1 MRGFYC
7 RGRRSSS
14 VLQGV
19 NARGLPF
26 CSRVFVRGSVH
37 LHFELCQQQ
46 QSSPSCGFVQLTWCR
61 LDCAVW
67 SVPLPNSEML
77 FTHVEIPVGLHKNH
91 CLSSCC
97 ARGQVLRVW
106 FRLSSEAYN
115 SLSSTGKG
123 GNSDWFSCCADFGRE
138 GLSRLPACLMKFLF
152 NPVYQEM
159 SSMTPLWCLSAC
171 PCFT

>member
-1 MRGFYC
+1 
-7 RGRRSSS
+7 

-77 FTHVEIPVGLHKNH
+77 FTHVEIPVGLNK
-91 CLSSCC
+91 
-97 ARGQVLRVW
+97 
-106 FRLSSEAYN
+106 
-115 SLSSTGKG
+115 KP
-123 GNSDWFSCCADFGRE
+123 
-138 GLSRLPACLMKFLF
+138 LPLFLLKHE
-152 NPVYQEM
+152 QEE
-159 SSMTPLWCLSAC
+159 LG
-171 PCFT
+171 